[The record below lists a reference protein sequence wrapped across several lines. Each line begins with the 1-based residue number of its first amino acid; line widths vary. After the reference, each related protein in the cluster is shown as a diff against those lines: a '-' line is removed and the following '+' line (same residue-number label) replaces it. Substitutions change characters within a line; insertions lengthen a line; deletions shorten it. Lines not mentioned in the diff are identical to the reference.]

1 MCFMACVSETLNCK
15 EQFLRLDILKIMYVL
30 LYVWL
35 CCIPSR
41 ARSLFQKWNTSS
53 YSYISGCVST
63 IVFYKSV
70 SGVSVSMRV
79 NSKVVSLFEYITN
92 FKPSYIIMRVAFI
105 IQMMKQ
111 LDHIYV
117 HLSTCTYGPNG
128 SGRVWH
134 IQFSLWKTERV
145 G

>member
-1 MCFMACVSETLNCK
+1 
-15 EQFLRLDILKIMYVL
+15 
-30 LYVWL
+30 
-35 CCIPSR
+35 
-41 ARSLFQKWNTSS
+41 
-53 YSYISGCVST
+53 
-63 IVFYKSV
+63 
-70 SGVSVSMRV
+70 
-79 NSKVVSLFEYITN
+79 
-92 FKPSYIIMRVAFI
+92 MRVAFI